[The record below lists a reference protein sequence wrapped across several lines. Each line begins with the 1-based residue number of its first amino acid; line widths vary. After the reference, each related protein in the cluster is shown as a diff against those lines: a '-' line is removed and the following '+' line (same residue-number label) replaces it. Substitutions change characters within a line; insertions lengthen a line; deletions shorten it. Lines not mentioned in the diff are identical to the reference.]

1 MRGRR
6 QDRRRASLH
15 DVILERHAFGIIFL
29 EPCFRDFKAGE
40 DLDVGI
46 MYRKNAGLLA
56 HDSGGAQAASV
67 ASTKSKPE
75 TTGRGGGGRH
85 HP

>member
-1 MRGRR
+1 MF
-6 QDRRRASLH
+6 
-15 DVILERHAFGIIFL
+15 ECHAFGVIFL
-29 EPCFRDFKAGE
+29 KPCFRDFKAGE

-46 MYRKNAGLLA
+46 RYRKNAGLLA

-75 TTGRGGGGRH
+75 TTGRGGVVRH